1 MKIERIDHLVF
12 TVKDI
17 SATCDFYQKVLNME
31 VVTFKGNRKALSFG
45 NQKINLHQVGKE
57 FEPKADKPTA
67 GAIDLCLIT
76 KTPLDEAKKHIESFG
91 VKIIEGPIERTG
103 AMGPIK
109 SIYFRDPDFN
119 LIEVSNY

>member
-31 VVTFKGNRKALSFG
+31 VVTFKGDRKALSFG

-76 KTPLDEAKKHIESFG
+76 NTPLEEAKKHIESFG

-103 AMGPIK
+103 AMGTIK

>member
-17 SATCDFYQKVLNME
+17 QMTCDFYQKVLGMQ
-31 VVTFKGNRKALSFG
+31 VVTFKGDRKALSFG

-57 FEPKADKPTA
+57 FEPKANKPTP

-76 KTPLDEAKKHIESFG
+76 KTPLEEAKKHIESFG
-91 VKIIEGPIERTG
+91 VEIIEGPIERTG
-103 AMGPIK
+103 ASGPIK